1 MILDEIVAKTKVRL
15 EENKKKLPPEEL
27 QKQAL
32 SMAADT
38 GFPLS
43 VRSRRHPRPKG

>member
-15 EENKKKLPPEEL
+15 EENKKKLPLEEL
-27 QKQAL
+27 QKQVL

-38 GFPLS
+38 GFPFE
-43 VRSRRHPRPKG
+43 K